1 MQQDNLL
8 VKIYQSQ
15 KTVFT
20 AKDISLLWSENNL
33 NNLKRKIAY
42 YVKNGG
48 LIRLRV
54 GIYAKD
60 KNYNPREVATHLYT
74 PSYLTFE
81 TVLRD
86 EGVIF
91 QHYDSI
97 FAANNRSRKV
107 KSDGREYV
115 YRKLA
120 DEILYNNAGVTD
132 KDGVSTASKE
142 RAFLDTIYL
151 FKEYHFDNLRSLNW
165 DKCFELASLYKNKEL
180 ITRLKRY
187 QKQNAKS

>member
-8 VKIYQSQ
+8 VKLYQSP

-20 AKDISLLWSENNL
+20 TKDIALLWEENEYN
-33 NNLKRKIAY
+33 KIRSKVAY
-42 YVKNGG
+42 YVKNAS
-48 LIRLRV
+48 LIRLRN

-60 KNYNPREVATHLYT
+60 KNYNLREVATSLYI
-74 PSYLTFE
+74 PSYISFE

-91 QHYDSI
+91 QHYDSV
-97 FAANNRSRKV
+97 FVASGRARRV
-107 KSDGREYV
+107 TCDGKGYV
-115 YRKLA
+115 YRQLA
-120 DEILYNNAGVTD
+120 DEILYNNAGIIY
-132 KDGVSTASKE
+132 KEGIATASKE

-151 FKEYHFDNLRSLNW
+151 FKEYHFDNLSGMNW
-165 DKCFELASLYKNKEL
+165 ERCFELAKIYKNAEL

-187 QKQNAKS
+187 RKQYDQ

>member
-8 VKIYQSQ
+8 VKIYQSP

-20 AKDISLLWSENNL
+20 AKDISLLWSESNL

-42 YVKNGG
+42 YAKNGG

-54 GIYAKD
+54 GTYAKD
-60 KNYNPREVATHLYT
+60 KNYNPREVATSLYT
-74 PSYLTFE
+74 PTYLTFE

-107 KSDGREYV
+107 KCDGKEYV

-132 KDGVSTASKE
+132 KDGVATASKE

-151 FKEYHFDNLRSLNW
+151 FKEYHFDNLSSINW
-165 DKCFELASLYKNKEL
+165 EKCFELAPMYKNKEL

-187 QKQNAKS
+187 QKQNAQ